1 MIDRTL
7 FIQAHRSHFP
17 TLKQFILYT
26 FNIINGNNITNMI
39 MYANIPSTPN
49 IKNVINKLIN
59 DDIAAVTINVLDCLV
74 RLTIWP
80 LTYYNISFRFS

>member
-1 MIDRTL
+1 
-7 FIQAHRSHFP
+7 
-17 TLKQFILYT
+17 
-26 FNIINGNNITNMI
+26 MI